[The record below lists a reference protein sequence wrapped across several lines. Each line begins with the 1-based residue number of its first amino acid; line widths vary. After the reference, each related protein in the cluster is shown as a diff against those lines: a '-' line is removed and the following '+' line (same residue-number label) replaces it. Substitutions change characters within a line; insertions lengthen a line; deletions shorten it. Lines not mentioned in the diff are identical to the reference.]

1 MVLNDNKC
9 LQLHF
14 IKRFIQEVAK
24 NLILTTTQVGECE
37 EQPPVKK
44 SKEESCYSILNLPEE
59 MICQVGKTDETLKHI
74 HPNTCV
80 SILIN
85 KISNIA
91 RGITDPWVD
100 TITRESQIYC
110 NFAQSTSI
118 TVTRSN

>member
-14 IKRFIQEVAK
+14 IKRFIQEATK
-24 NLILTTTQVGECE
+24 ILILTTTQVGECE

-59 MICQVGKTDETLKHI
+59 MICQVGKTDETHI

-100 TITRESQIYC
+100 TITRESLI
-110 NFAQSTSI
+110 
-118 TVTRSN
+118 